1 MASKNVNAGRIANES
16 FAQLLGIELVSSE
29 PDQVVMKLPYTRK
42 LGVGRIHGGAI
53 SSLIDVAATAA
64 FWSTPQIGPNSR
76 GATVGFSINFLNLA
90 IAVDL
95 LATATVIRR
104 GKTLSTGQ
112 VTVRDPDAN
121 DIAIATVTYKLQV

>member
-1 MASKNVNAGRIANES
+1 MRNTNVNRIASES
-16 FAQLLGIELVSSE
+16 FAKLLGVELVSSE
-29 PDQVVMKLPYTRK
+29 ADHVVVKLPYSSK
-42 LGVGRIHGGAI
+42 LGIGRIHGGAI

-64 FWSTPQIGPNSR
+64 FWSTPMIGPKSR

-95 LATATVIRR
+95 IATANVIRR

-112 VTVRDPDAN
+112 VLVRDADAN
-121 DIAIATVTYKLQV
+121 DIAIATVTYKLEV

>member
-1 MASKNVNAGRIANES
+1 M
-16 FAQLLGIELVSSE
+16 LGVELVSSE
-29 PDQVVMKLPYTRK
+29 ADHVVVKLPYSSK
-42 LGVGRIHGGAI
+42 LGIGRIHGGAI

-64 FWSTPQIGPNSR
+64 FWSTPMIGPNSR

-95 LATATVIRR
+95 IATATVIRR

-112 VTVRDPDAN
+112 VFVRDSDAN
-121 DIAIATVTYKLQV
+121 DIAVATVTYKLEV